1 MCLSVA
7 QQSTFGLGRLAVEAS
22 TSHTHAHPVELLRMS
37 DQLVAEA
44 ATYAAHNK
52 QKRRTCM
59 LLAAFEPAIPAV
71 LPRRPH
77 GYRDRRHLIIRDP
90 M

>member
-1 MCLSVA
+1 MFLPVA
-7 QQSTFGLGRLAVEAS
+7 QQPGFGLGRLAVEVS
-22 TSHTHAHPVELLRMS
+22 SSQTHTHPVELLRMS

-59 LLAAFEPAIPAV
+59 SRTRLRSNMAA
-71 LPRRPH
+71 
-77 GYRDRRHLIIRDP
+77 IRKDDVKKKLT
-90 M
+90 